1 MNLLVMRMLRKARH
15 GMRELLRCDRLR
27 NLERSVVEL
36 NNTAELKKIFGWN
49 LDPLLDD
56 DSIFMV
62 ESSEDANERR
72 VRDAESLGIV
82 VRNTNPAICLDIGTS
97 TGHSAALMAVNAPQS
112 MVHTV
117 NIPPEDLD
125 AGKGGK
131 NTTVRLSRQEIGAY
145 YRERGLTNIEQ
156 ILADTATWQ
165 PEVGAI
171 DVAFI
176 DGCHDVD
183 FVFNDTRKV
192 LEHVKSGGFI
202 LWHDF
207 NPALTKQHT
216 WIREVCLAVERLY
229 AHSLLTG
236 NVFHVRDSWTGIYR
250 VPEKMV

>member
-1 MNLLVMRMLRKARH
+1 MNLFAMRTLRKVRH
-15 GMRELLRCDRLR
+15 RIRELLRYDRFR
-27 NLERSVVEL
+27 NLERSVVDL

-56 DSIFMV
+56 KSIFQV
-62 ESSEDANERR
+62 EHPEDANERR
-72 VRDAESLGIV
+72 IRDAESLGVV
-82 VRNTNPAICLDIGTS
+82 VRNTNPAVCLDIGTS

-112 MVHTV
+112 RVYTV

-156 ILADTATWQ
+156 ILANTATWQ
-165 PEVGAI
+165 PEIGPI

-183 FVFNDTRKV
+183 FVFNDSRKV
-192 LEHVKSGGFI
+192 LEHVKPGGFV

-207 NPALTKQHT
+207 NPEMTRRHT

-229 AHSLLTG
+229 AYSLLTG

-250 VPEKMV
+250 VQERA